1 MKIGDTVIRTIQ
13 GDITEIDSVTAIVN
27 AANNTLLGGGGVDGA
42 IHRAAGPKLL
52 EECRT
57 LNGCETGEAKITGA
71 YDLPC
76 DHVIHTVGPIWHG
89 GTRGEEKLLADCYMN
104 SLKLAS
110 ARGIRTVAFPSI
122 STGVY
127 GYPVEEAARTAVST
141 VRKFVEDCPNKMDE
155 IVWVLFDS
163 RTKAAYDSAIS
174 ETEAE
179 INRAGH
185 TDTGSVKIIGFYHE
199 YDGYGCFSNWY
210 SAPFDYAGKHFAH
223 SEQFM
228 MYHKVMM
235 FGKRDLADKIMRT
248 NDPGKCKSI
257 AGQRFPEFDSDLWN
271 RTCYTVVKR
280 GVRAKFA
287 QHEDILG
294 ILLGTGNAILAECS
308 ARDSK
313 WGIGIGIENPASRVI
328 AKWKG
333 QNLLGRILM
342 EVRDELRQEVKA
354 SPDGKLVY
362 IDAVNADPT
371 EEWNMTAGELKRIP
385 QFYNTVSAYGETITD
400 PNLKDSFYNGNV
412 LSRWEAL
419 MKAGADLELPEAG
432 FFELKQ
438 DIYDIAERLNGNS
451 R

>member
-1 MKIGDTVIRTIQ
+1 MKLNNTVIRTVK
-13 GDITEIDSVTAIVN
+13 GDITVIDSVSAIVN
-27 AANNTLLGGGGVDGA
+27 AANRSLLGGGGVDGA

-57 LNGCETGEAKITGA
+57 LNGCETGKAKITGA

-76 DHVIHTVGPIWHG
+76 DYVIHTVGPIWYG
-89 GTRGEEKLLADCYMN
+89 GTQGEEKSLKDCYMN
-104 SLKLAS
+104 SLKLA
-110 ARGIRTVAFPSI
+110 ADRGIRTVAFPSI
-122 STGVY
+122 STGAY
-127 GYPVEEAARTAVST
+127 GYPVEDAAKTAVNA
-141 VRKFVEDCPNKMDE
+141 VREFIEAYPDKMDE

-163 RTKAAYDSAIS
+163 GTKAAYDSAIS
-174 ETEAE
+174 ETEDRIKTADDK
-179 INRAGH
+179 
-185 TDTGSVKIIGFYHE
+185 DTGSVRMIGFYHD
-199 YDGYGCFSNWY
+199 YDEYGCFGNWY
-210 SAPFDYAGKHFAH
+210 PAPFDYAGKHFVHA
-223 SEQFM
+223 EQFM

-235 FGKRDLADKIMRT
+235 FGKRDFADMIMRT

-280 GVRAKFA
+280 GVKAKFA

-294 ILLGTGNAILAECS
+294 VLLDTGNALLAECS

-313 WGIGIGIENPASRVI
+313 WGIGIGIDNPASRVP

-342 EVRDELRQEVKA
+342 EVRDELRQELKA
-354 SPDGKLVY
+354 SPDGKLAY
-362 IDAVNADPT
+362 ADAVNLEPI
-371 EEWNMTAGELKRIP
+371 EEWNMTAGELRRIP

-400 PNLKDSFYNGNV
+400 PNLKDRFYNGNT
-412 LSRWEAL
+412 LSRWETL
-419 MKAGADLELPEAG
+419 MKSGADRELPEAG

-438 DIYDIAERLNGNS
+438 DVYDIAGRLNGNS